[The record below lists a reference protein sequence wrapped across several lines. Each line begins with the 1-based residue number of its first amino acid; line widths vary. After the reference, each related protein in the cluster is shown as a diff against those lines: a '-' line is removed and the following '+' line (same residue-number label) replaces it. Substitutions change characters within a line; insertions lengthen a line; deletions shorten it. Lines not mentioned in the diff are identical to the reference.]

1 MYKPFVLTFNEDLD
15 LAYRPEL
22 RSALQ
27 RAVEEP
33 AVILDLSEVSY
44 MDSTAIAEL
53 IIFYKQRDCKGVA
66 IVVSPSIDKL
76 LSISGLNR
84 LFATYASLEDAVANV
99 GRSGEPRGLQT
110 SA

>member
-1 MYKPFVLTFNEDLD
+1 MYSPITLTFKEDLD

-22 RSALQ
+22 RAALQ
-27 RAVEEP
+27 SVVEAP
-33 AVILDLSEVSY
+33 AVILDLSAVPY

-53 IIFYKQRDCKGVA
+53 IIFYKQRDCRGVS

-84 LFATYASLEDAVANV
+84 LFATYDSLAEALSQP
-99 GRSGEPRGLQT
+99 GRESGSHDLQT

>member
-1 MYKPFVLTFNEDLD
+1 MHSPITLTFNEDLD

-22 RSALQ
+22 RAALQ
-27 RAVEEP
+27 RVVEAP
-33 AVILDLSEVSY
+33 AVVLDLSAVPY

-53 IIFYKQRDCKGVA
+53 IIFYKQRDCRGVS

-84 LFATYASLEDAVANV
+84 LFATYDSLAEALAGAGRASGSHD
-99 GRSGEPRGLQT
+99 LQT